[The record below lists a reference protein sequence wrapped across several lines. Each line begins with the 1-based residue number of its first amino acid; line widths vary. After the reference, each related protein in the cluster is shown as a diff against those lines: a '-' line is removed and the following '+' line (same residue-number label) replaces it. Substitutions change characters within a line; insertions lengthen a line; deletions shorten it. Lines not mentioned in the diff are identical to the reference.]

1 MPGIVVNALY
11 EFSNFNSHRD
21 PVDVGSLRVTG
32 LILAL
37 SECIREIEF
46 QTISSHQSHPEPV
59 AFKFINSYPRG

>member
-1 MPGIVVNALY
+1 MPGIAVNALY

-46 QTISSHQSHPEPV
+46 QTISGQNHPEPV
-59 AFKFINSYPRG
+59 ASKFINSYPRG